1 MAGHHWPRETPH
13 PHSFANRGRVRCLPW
28 PMVAGHGEREKE
40 GINEENVWRLEFW
53 KKMKFWKF
61 KILWL
66 HEEGRENREKEK
78 EKKLKLK
85 GYFP

>member
-1 MAGHHWPRETPH
+1 MRYFLDQSIEAKWK
-13 PHSFANRGRVRCLPW
+13 VRCFIW
-28 PMVAGHGEREKE
+28 PIKLNHVGVRWRSLMKV
-40 GINEENVWRLEFW
+40 INEEVCGSAILE

-66 HEEGRENREKEK
+66 HEEGKENREKEK

-85 GYFP
+85 GYFL

>member
-1 MAGHHWPRETPH
+1 MK
-13 PHSFANRGRVRCLPW
+13 V
-28 PMVAGHGEREKE
+28 
-40 GINEENVWRLEFW
+40 INEEVCGSAILE

-66 HEEGRENREKEK
+66 HEEGKENREKEK

-85 GYFP
+85 GYFL